1 MKNFHLS
8 GNFLLTRDANRPIF
22 PTVEKWGRRTTSR
35 RPSSLPDSAPTPR
48 RHARPWARPSP
59 LPAVTPDLIRLWTPP
74 AVQGFFRTV
83 WTVRCGAVVY
93 PASVCGLSGAAGL
106 YGIRGPGPNRGHVLF
121 GTPEQAGFPDPVSST
136 VCPYPSLD
144 PARTA
149 DGGPLPPRSGGVRR
163 GRPVALL
170 FRGHRPDD
178 ARGAVGQRH
187 GDRLLRRL
195 PGQHPGQPGVA
206 GSCALRHP
214 GTSWFSR
221 SRLIDRLSLPVPGPR
236 PHCRRRPAS
245 AALRRRS
252 ARAPGSSLVSW
263 SSPRRCARCGWPA
276 PRRSASSTSSWPA
289 SRPARGRGPRR
300 RARRF

>member
-1 MKNFHLS
+1 MPSEGASTPS
-8 GNFLLTRDANRPIF
+8 G
-22 PTVEKWGRRTTSR
+22 SR
-35 RPSSLPDSAPTPR
+35 ATGTALARLPWTPVQ
-48 RHARPWARPSP
+48 AGFRPSP
-59 LPAVTPDLIRLWTPP
+59 
-74 AVQGFFRTV
+74 G
-83 WTVRCGAVVY
+83 
-93 PASVCGLSGAAGL
+93 SEHGL
-106 YGIRGPGPNRGHVLF
+106 R
-121 GTPEQAGFPDPVSST
+121 
-136 VCPYPSLD
+136 
-144 PARTA
+144 PARTRRPFPPDCHPGLVPSMDA
-149 DGGPLPPRSGGVRR
+149 PGGARVFSNGLDCAVWCCRLSGLCLRPVWRR
-163 GRPVALL
+163 GPVWHT
-170 FRGHRPDD
+170 RTGSKS
-178 ARGAVGQRH
+178 
-187 GDRLLRRL
+187 
-195 PGQHPGQPGVA
+195 